1 MEIFVD
7 ASLDEKKGIA
17 GVGIYVMRG
26 ASNRTISQWY
36 KTDDVNEAELWGIYI
51 ASILGHG
58 KDCTIY
64 TDSKTALAYVNKEV
78 KDKPRDFEQHVR
90 HKRMELLAY
99 KVRRLKPK
107 IEWIRGHCK
116 YYQELPIGNNVADM
130 MAKNGRAKY
139 YAQMSS
145 KNNSRT

>member
-1 MEIFVD
+1 MKIFVD
-7 ASLDEKKGIA
+7 ASLDERKGIA

-36 KTDDVNEAELWGIYI
+36 RTNNVNEAELWGIYQ
-51 ASILGHG
+51 AAILGHG

-78 KDKPRDFEQHVR
+78 KDKPRDFEQFKR

-99 KVRRLKPK
+99 KVQRLNPR

-116 YYQELPIGNNVADM
+116 YYQELPIGNQISDM
-130 MAKNGRAKY
+130 LSKQGRSKY
-139 YAQMSS
+139 YTYMSS

>member
-64 TDSKTALAYVNKEV
+64 TDSKTALAYVQKEV
-78 KDKPRDFEQHVR
+78 KEKPRTFEQHIR
-90 HKRMELLAY
+90 HKKMELLAY
-99 KVRRLKPK
+99 KVRKLNPK

-116 YYQELPIGNNVADM
+116 FYQKQYIGNNIADKL
-130 MAKNGRAKY
+130 AHQGRAKY
-139 YAQMSS
+139 YAQQ
-145 KNNSRT
+145 KTSR

>member
-1 MEIFVD
+1 MKIFVD

-36 KTDDVNEAELWGIYI
+36 KTNDVNEAELWGIYI
-51 ASILGHG
+51 ASILAHG
-58 KDCTIY
+58 KNCTIY

-78 KDKPRDFEQHVR
+78 KDKPRTQEQFFK
-90 HKRMELLAY
+90 HKKMEFLAC
-99 KVRRLKPK
+99 KVRRLKPRVCWVK
-107 IEWIRGHCK
+107 GHCK
-116 YYQELPIGNNVADM
+116 YFQELPIGNNIADM

-139 YAQMSS
+139 YKQM
-145 KNNSRT
+145 NS